1 MSYFTELHTLN
12 NIFSLLLVALI
23 ITIFEIC
30 FFYIIMV
37 PRIRTNVNQNIN
49 NISNKFKNTNISI
62 NIRIDNLLTKIFID
76 NEELFNNINSSIK
89 NEIINEIKKEIKN
102 EIINE
107 INNKINNKNEIIE
120 NEIIENE
127 IIENEIIE
135 NEIIENEIIE
145 NDNDIIEN
153 FDETYVKNQRK
164 YKPLFDKTVA
174 DEISN
179 IIIKILEKNNIELN
193 ENYKDY
199 IKKLVTM
206 DFDSKILSV
215 LYTLKHDE
223 QHIIDINNNNTFIIS
238 FTVVIIIL
246 LLLKIL
252 YNNISLVNIKIG
264 GGVDKKIYI
273 TSFIII
279 IFIILFLIN
288 FYFFGITYKYK
299 GDEEL
304 LHFIFDNINL

>member
-107 INNKINNKNEIIE
+107 INNKINNK
-120 NEIIENE
+120 
-127 IIENEIIE
+127 NEIIE

>member
-127 IIENEIIE
+127 IIEN
-135 NEIIENEIIE
+135 
-145 NDNDIIEN
+145 DNDIIEN

-164 YKPLFDKTVA
+164 YKPLFDKTVT

-179 IIIKILEKNNIELN
+179 IIIKIL
-193 ENYKDY
+193 
-199 IKKLVTM
+199 
-206 DFDSKILSV
+206 
-215 LYTLKHDE
+215 
-223 QHIIDINNNNTFIIS
+223 
-238 FTVVIIIL
+238 
-246 LLLKIL
+246 
-252 YNNISLVNIKIG
+252 
-264 GGVDKKIYI
+264 
-273 TSFIII
+273 
-279 IFIILFLIN
+279 
-288 FYFFGITYKYK
+288 
-299 GDEEL
+299 
-304 LHFIFDNINL
+304 

>member
-1 MSYFTELHTLN
+1 
-12 NIFSLLLVALI
+12 
-23 ITIFEIC
+23 
-30 FFYIIMV
+30 MV

-49 NISNKFKNTNISI
+49 NISNKFKNTNVSI
-62 NIRIDNLLTKIFID
+62 NIIIDNLLTKIFID

-89 NEIINEIKKEIKN
+89 NEIINQIKKEIKN

-107 INNKINNKNEIIE
+107 INNQINNKNDIKIENDIKNENENEIE
-120 NEIIENE
+120 NE
-127 IIENEIIE
+127 
-135 NEIIENEIIE
+135 
-145 NDNDIIEN
+145 NDIIEN

-206 DFDSKILSV
+206 DFDSKISSV

-223 QHIIDINNNNTFIIS
+223 KHIIDNNNNNTMVIS
-238 FTVVIIIL
+238 VTVVVIIL
-246 LLLKIL
+246 LLLIIL
-252 YNNISLVNIKIG
+252 YNKINLVNINTG